1 MIVKV
6 HKKMNKTVVAVCDDD
21 LLGKKF
27 EEGELQLDLTSDFY
41 KGEKMDEKDIGDL
54 LRNANAIN
62 LVGEKSVKLGIA
74 EGVIE
79 EDHVMKIAGILHA
92 QAVIVHE

>member
-1 MIVKV
+1 MD
-6 HKKMNKTVVAVCDDD
+6 KTVVAVCDDD

-54 LRNANAIN
+54 LRNADAVN
-62 LVGEKSVKLGIA
+62 LVGEKSVKLGLN
-74 EGVIE
+74 EGIIE
-79 EDHVMKIAGILHA
+79 KDHILKIDDIPNA